1 MRKTV
6 FLLAGVFALS
16 FSAQS
21 QDSDYSF
28 KESFKV
34 NEPFN
39 LEISSDNSNIEVVA
53 HEGNEIVVFYTITK
67 SGDVLK
73 VTKEEMEDLTAGQWK
88 LDIQETSNN
97 LEIKVVSTVKNG
109 FTRSEDAIDVHFKVY
124 APKETSTELT
134 SNDGDIK
141 IQGLALNQK
150 CTTNDGDIEL
160 IDLKGNVYAQTSEGD
175 VLVTNVSGNLET
187 IKQEGRVIDL
197 TDKKI

>member
-1 MRKTV
+1 MRKIA
-6 FLLAGVFALS
+6 FLLASVFALS

-34 NEPFN
+34 NELFN
-39 LEISSDNSNIEVVA
+39 LAISSNNSDIEVVA
-53 HEGNEIVVFYTITK
+53 QEGNEIEVFYTITK
-67 SGDVLK
+67 SGNVLK
-73 VTKEEMEDLTAGQWK
+73 VTKEEMEDLTASQWK

-124 APKETSTELT
+124 VPEKTSTELK

-150 CTTNDGDIEL
+150 CITNDGDIEL
-160 IDLKGNVYAQTSEGD
+160 KDLKGKVYAETNDGD
-175 VLVTNVSGNLET
+175 VIVTNVSGNLET
-187 IKQEGRVIDL
+187 VTQDGRVIDL
-197 TDKKI
+197 TDKKS